1 MAVNDGCEYG
11 ARPVRSSQAQIRDR
25 VKRTESYRQTGAVPA
40 CRVHRTRL
48 VGRRA
53 WIRRCA
59 ALPLGAARRARAR
72 TQHGAAFNH
81 KPGSKGASYFMYFPG
96 IEVLSIFSELIKLL
110 ILYHVYRFR
119 TSTGKKTPGGAGTH
133 TRHTGHSTGIPS

>member
-1 MAVNDGCEYG
+1 MAVNDCCEYG
-11 ARPVRSSQAQIRDR
+11 ALR

-40 CRVHRTRL
+40 CRVHSTRL
-48 VGRRA
+48 VGRA

-59 ALPLGAARRARAR
+59 ALGAR

-96 IEVLSIFSELIKLL
+96 I
-110 ILYHVYRFR
+110 VY
-119 TSTGKKTPGGAGTH
+119 
-133 TRHTGHSTGIPS
+133 